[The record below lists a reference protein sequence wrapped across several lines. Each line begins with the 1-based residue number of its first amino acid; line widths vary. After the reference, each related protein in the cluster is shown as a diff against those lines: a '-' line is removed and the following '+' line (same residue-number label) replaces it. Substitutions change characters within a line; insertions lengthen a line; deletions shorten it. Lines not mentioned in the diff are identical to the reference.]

1 METINR
7 MTPDGSTLAVLA
19 QQGVEA
25 VNLVIAEKSVSF
37 PRREPS
43 ADDSDRARRAR
54 SEPASLAS
62 PNRRPSKH
70 DARRR
75 ITQNRVAREYGRDLD
90 DLRNVIEDRRRLKL
104 RTPSPPWRSIAEDI
118 TSVGK
123 SGFRALAGQLRQ
135 VRWPDKFKT
144 GNIDQYDGSSNLKEF
159 IYVYQIVV
167 EAVGGDDRVK
177 TKFLPTVLTGA
188 TRSWL
193 INLPEGSTT
202 SWE

>member
-1 METINR
+1 
-7 MTPDGSTLAVLA
+7 
-19 QQGVEA
+19 
-25 VNLVIAEKSVSF
+25 
-37 PRREPS
+37 
-43 ADDSDRARRAR
+43 
-54 SEPASLAS
+54 
-62 PNRRPSKH
+62 
-70 DARRR
+70 
-75 ITQNRVAREYGRDLD
+75 
-90 DLRNVIEDRRRLKL
+90 
-104 RTPSPPWRSIAEDI
+104 
-118 TSVGK
+118 VGK

-135 VRWPDKFKT
+135 VRWSDKFKT

-177 TKFLPTVLTGA
+177 TNFLPTVLTGA